1 MTPKTDSSCNS
12 YITLQINLKGFLVF
26 TFNYIIFK
34 FDDTNHHVLHSFSQR
49 FIDYLK
55 FEKRYSSHTVSAYR
69 DDLEQFFL
77 FIESTFGESPIESIT
92 TPYVRSWLASLKEQK
107 ITSKSINRK
116 ISSLK
121 SFFKYQLRIGLL
133 EKSPMIG
140 IISPKAGKRLPVY
153 IEEKDMELLNNHIE
167 FPDNW
172 LGKTDRLLILMFY
185 NTGVRLTEL
194 VTLKNSQ
201 LDSNA
206 RTIRVLGKGNKER
219 LIPIS
224 NSLTEEIK
232 LYQLGKEAGGRN
244 LAETLFVNEQGRQLY
259 VKYAYLAVRKW
270 LSKVTT
276 VDKKSPHVLRHSF
289 ATHLMNHGA
298 DINSVKELLGHSSLA
313 ATQLYTHNSIE
324 KLREVHKK
332 NHPRG

>member
-1 MTPKTDSSCNS
+1 MN
-12 YITLQINLKGFLVF
+12 
-26 TFNYIIFK
+26 IIS
-34 FDDTNHHVLHSFSQR
+34 LP

-55 FEKRYSSHTVSAYR
+55 FEKRYSVHTVRAYQ
-69 DDLEQFFL
+69 DDLEQFFDYL
-77 FIESTFGESPIESIT
+77 ESTFGETPLPSIS
-92 TPYVRSWLASLKEQK
+92 TPFIRSWLARLKEQK

-133 EKSPMIG
+133 EKSPMAG
-140 IISPKAGKRLPVY
+140 IISPKSGKRLPVY
-153 IEEKDMELLNNHIE
+153 VEEKDMLVLTESID

-172 LGKTDRLLILMFY
+172 KGRTERLLIRMFY

-201 LDSNA
+201 LDA
-206 RTIRVLGKGNKER
+206 AAATIRVIGKGNKER
-219 LIPIS
+219 MIPLS
-224 NSLTEEIK
+224 ASLMEEIS
-232 LYQLGKEAGGRN
+232 LYQKEKRSRVDWEST
-244 LAETLFVNEQGRQLY
+244 ETLLVNDQGKALY

-270 LSKVTT
+270 LSRVTT
-276 VDKKSPHVLRHSF
+276 IDKKSPHVLRHSF

-298 DINSVKELLGHSSLA
+298 DLNSVKELLGHSSLA